1 MTKVLTVEKIYL
13 LIYTCKSMTISEKII
28 STSFIGTPEVEVFK
42 SQLVI
47 I

>member
-1 MTKVLTVEKIYL
+1 MTIVLTFANFYL